1 MNKNKAKLK
10 FGPNAFEVLE
20 SGDYIECAVSGK
32 NIALKSKENG
42 YIVIGT
48 STSKEGVQG
57 LENEGIYGLVLNL
70 NDIRSI
76 EEFNNSLIK
85 DHSDIEIL
93 INNAGITRDNI
104 VLRMSDEEW
113 TDVLNV
119 HLNGT
124 FKISKTV
131 LKFML
136 KKRWG
141 RIINITS
148 ASASIGNR
156 GQANYAAAKAG
167 VEAFSR
173 SLAKEVGSRGITVN
187 SVAPGYIETD
197 MTEQISNTIK
207 EEILK
212 QIPLSRFGKPEEV
225 SELIEFL
232 ITDEASYITG
242 QTIHINGGLYM

>member
-1 MNKNKAKLK
+1 MSKEKKKILITGASR
-10 FGPNAFEVLE
+10 G
-20 SGDYIECAVSGK
+20 IGK
-32 NIALKSKENG
+32 DIALKSKESG
-42 YIVIGT
+42 YIVLGT
-48 STSKEGVQG
+48 STSEVGAQALEKEG
-57 LENEGIYGLVLNL
+57 IHGLVLNL
-70 NDIRSI
+70 NDSKSVK
-76 EEFNNSLIK
+76 EFSEVLIK
-85 DHSDIEIL
+85 DHADIEIL
-93 INNAGITRDNI
+93 INNAGIIRDNL

-113 TDVLNV
+113 MDVLNV
-119 HLNGT
+119 NLSGT

-148 ASASIGNR
+148 TSASTGNK
-156 GQANYAAAKAG
+156 GQANYAAAKSG
-167 VEAFSR
+167 VETFSR

-197 MTEQISNTIK
+197 MTEQINNKVK

-212 QIPLSRFGKPEEV
+212 QIPLSRFGKSEEV
-225 SELIEFL
+225 AQLIEFL
-232 ITDEASYITG
+232 ITEEASYITG

>member
-1 MNKNKAKLK
+1 
-10 FGPNAFEVLE
+10 
-20 SGDYIECAVSGK
+20 
-32 NIALKSKENG
+32 
-42 YIVIGT
+42 
-48 STSKEGVQG
+48 
-57 LENEGIYGLVLNL
+57 
-70 NDIRSI
+70 
-76 EEFNNSLIK
+76 
-85 DHSDIEIL
+85 
-93 INNAGITRDNI
+93 
-104 VLRMSDEEW
+104 MSDEEW
-113 TDVLNV
+113 MDVLNV

-148 ASASIGNR
+148 TSASTGNR
-156 GQANYAAAKAG
+156 GQANYAAAKSG

-197 MTEQISNTIK
+197 MTEQINNKMK

-212 QIPLSRFGKPEEV
+212 QIPLSRFGRAEEV
-225 SELIEFL
+225 AQLIEFL

>member
-1 MNKNKAKLK
+1 MSKEKKKILITGASR
-10 FGPNAFEVLE
+10 G
-20 SGDYIECAVSGK
+20 IGK
-32 NIALKSKENG
+32 NIALKSKEKG
-42 YIVIGT
+42 YIVLGT
-48 STSKEGVQG
+48 STSKEGVQS
-57 LENEGIYGLVLNL
+57 LEKEGIHGYKLNL
-70 NDIRSI
+70 NDIKSI
-76 EEFNNSLIK
+76 ELFK
-85 DHSDIEIL
+85 DILVKEHSDIEIL

-104 VLRMSDEEW
+104 VLRMTDEDW
-113 TDVLNV
+113 MDVLNV

-124 FKISKTV
+124 FKISKAV
-131 LKFML
+131 IKFML

-148 ASASIGNR
+148 TSASIGNK
-156 GQANYAAAKAG
+156 GQANYAAAKSG
-167 VEAFSR
+167 IEAFSR

-197 MTEQISNTIK
+197 MTEQIKNKIK

-225 SELIEFL
+225 AELIEFL

>member
-1 MNKNKAKLK
+1 MSKEKKKILITGASR
-10 FGPNAFEVLE
+10 G
-20 SGDYIECAVSGK
+20 IGK
-32 NIALKSKENG
+32 DIALKSKENG
-42 YIVIGT
+42 YIVLGT
-48 STSKEGVQG
+48 STSKVGTKA
-57 LENEGIYGLVLNL
+57 LEKEGIHGLVLNL
-70 NDIRSI
+70 NDSKSVK
-76 EEFNNSLIK
+76 EFSDILIK

-113 TDVLNV
+113 MDVLNV

-141 RIINITS
+141 RIINLTS

-167 VEAFSR
+167 VEAFSK
-173 SLAKEVGSRGITVN
+173 SLAKEVGSRAITVN

>member
-1 MNKNKAKLK
+1 MSKEKKKILITGASR
-10 FGPNAFEVLE
+10 G
-20 SGDYIECAVSGK
+20 IGK
-32 NIALKSKENG
+32 DIALKSKENG
-42 YIVIGT
+42 YIVLGT
-48 STSKEGVQG
+48 STSEEGAQGLKKEGI
-57 LENEGIYGLVLNL
+57 LGLVLNL
-70 NDIRSI
+70 NDSKSI
-76 EEFNNSLIK
+76 EGFNDALIK

-113 TDVLNV
+113 MDVLNV

-148 ASASIGNR
+148 TSASTGNK
-156 GQANYAAAKAG
+156 GQANYAAAKSG
-167 VEAFSR
+167 IEAFSR

-197 MTEQISNTIK
+197 MTEQINNKVK

-212 QIPLSRFGKPEEV
+212 QIPLSRFGKSEEV
-225 SELIEFL
+225 AQLIEFL
-232 ITDEASYITG
+232 ITEEASYITG

>member
-1 MNKNKAKLK
+1 MNKEKKKILITGASR
-10 FGPNAFEVLE
+10 G
-20 SGDYIECAVSGK
+20 IGK
-32 NIALKSKENG
+32 DIALKSKENG
-42 YIVIGT
+42 YIVLGT
-48 STSKEGVQG
+48 STSEEGAQN
-57 LENEGIYGLVLNL
+57 LEKDGIHGLVLNL
-70 NDIRSI
+70 NDIKSI
-76 EEFNNSLIK
+76 KEFNDRLIQ
-85 DHSDIEIL
+85 DHSDVEIL

-104 VLRMSDEEW
+104 VLRMTDEEW
-113 TDVLNV
+113 IDVLNV
-119 HLNGT
+119 HLHGT

-148 ASASIGNR
+148 ASASIGNK
-156 GQANYAAAKAG
+156 GQANYAAAKSG

-173 SLAKEVGSRGITVN
+173 SLAKEVGRRGITVN

-197 MTEQISNTIK
+197 MTQQINPKMK

-212 QIPLSRFGKPEEV
+212 QIPLARFGQTEEV
-225 SELIEFL
+225 AQLIEFL

>member
-1 MNKNKAKLK
+1 MSKEKKKILITGASR
-10 FGPNAFEVLE
+10 G
-20 SGDYIECAVSGK
+20 IGK
-32 NIALKSKENG
+32 DIALKSKENG
-42 YIVIGT
+42 YIVLGT
-48 STSKEGVQG
+48 STSEEGAQG
-57 LENEGIYGLVLNL
+57 LEKEGILGLVLNL
-70 NDIRSI
+70 NDSKSI
-76 EEFNNSLIK
+76 EGFNDALIK

-113 TDVLNV
+113 MDVLNV

-148 ASASIGNR
+148 TSASTGNR
-156 GQANYAAAKAG
+156 GQANYAAAKSG

-197 MTEQISNTIK
+197 MTEEINNKMK

-212 QIPLSRFGKPEEV
+212 QIPLSRFGRAEEV
-225 SELIEFL
+225 AQLIEFL

>member
-1 MNKNKAKLK
+1 MSKEKKKILITGASR
-10 FGPNAFEVLE
+10 G
-20 SGDYIECAVSGK
+20 IGK
-32 NIALKSKENG
+32 DIALKSKENG
-42 YIVIGT
+42 YIVLGT
-48 STSKEGVQG
+48 STSEEGAQG
-57 LENEGIYGLVLNL
+57 LEKEGILGLVLNL
-70 NDIRSI
+70 NDSKSI
-76 EEFNNSLIK
+76 EGFNDALIK

-113 TDVLNV
+113 MDVLNV

-148 ASASIGNR
+148 TSASTGNR
-156 GQANYAAAKAG
+156 GQANYAAAKSG
-167 VEAFSR
+167 IEAFSR

-197 MTEQISNTIK
+197 MTEQINNKMK

-212 QIPLSRFGKPEEV
+212 QIPLSRFGRAEEV
-225 SELIEFL
+225 AQLIEFL

>member
-1 MNKNKAKLK
+1 MSKEKKKILITGASR
-10 FGPNAFEVLE
+10 G
-20 SGDYIECAVSGK
+20 IGK
-32 NIALKSKENG
+32 SLALKSKENG
-42 YIVIGT
+42 YVVVGT
-48 STSKEGVQG
+48 STSKRGVQE
-57 LENEGIYGLVLNL
+57 LENEGILGLELNL
-70 NDIRSI
+70 NDDRSI
-76 EEFNNSLIK
+76 KEFNNFLIK

-113 TDVLNV
+113 ADVLNI

-124 FKISKTV
+124 FQISKTV

-136 KKRWG
+136 KKKWG

-148 ASASIGNR
+148 TSASIGNK
-156 GQANYAAAKAG
+156 GQANYSAAKAG
-167 VEAFSR
+167 VEAFSK
-173 SLAKEVGSRGITVN
+173 SLAKEVGSRAITVN

>member
-1 MNKNKAKLK
+1 MSKEKKKILITGASR
-10 FGPNAFEVLE
+10 G
-20 SGDYIECAVSGK
+20 IGK
-32 NIALKSKENG
+32 DIALKSKENG
-42 YIVIGT
+42 YIVLGT
-48 STSKEGVQG
+48 STSEEGAQGLKKEGI
-57 LENEGIYGLVLNL
+57 LGLVLNL
-70 NDIRSI
+70 NDSKSI
-76 EEFNNSLIK
+76 EGFNDALIK

-113 TDVLNV
+113 MEVLNV

-148 ASASIGNR
+148 TSASTGNR
-156 GQANYAAAKAG
+156 GQANYAAAKSG

-197 MTEQISNTIK
+197 MTEQINNKMK

-212 QIPLSRFGKPEEV
+212 QIPLSRFGRAEEV
-225 SELIEFL
+225 AQLIEFL